1 MGELKETVVNMSPA
15 EIARLRGKR
24 QNLSSR
30 DKQLF
35 LNKIDE
41 IEAFAKAIGKEI
53 TLKNIDK

>member
-1 MGELKETVVNMSPA
+1 MGELKETVINMSPA

-41 IEAFAKAIGKEI
+41 IETFAKNIGKEI
-53 TLKNIDK
+53 VLKNI